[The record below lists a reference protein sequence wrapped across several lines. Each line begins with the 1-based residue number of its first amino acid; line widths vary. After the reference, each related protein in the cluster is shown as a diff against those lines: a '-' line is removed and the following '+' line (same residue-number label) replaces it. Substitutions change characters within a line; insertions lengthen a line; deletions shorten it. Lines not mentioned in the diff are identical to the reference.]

1 MSEEGFL
8 TQNPSFATRA
18 IHEGQEPEKWNSRAV
33 VPPITLSTT
42 FKHDAPSQHSGYFY
56 SRCGNPSRDVLQT
69 CLASLD
75 EAKYGLCF
83 SSGLGATTAV
93 VEILKAGDHMISSV
107 DIYGGTFQHFNEIER
122 KSNIET
128 TFIDATD
135 PCNVEKAIK
144 KNTKLV
150 WIETPTNP
158 LLKIV
163 DINKISEIV
172 HKHNL
177 LLAVDNTFLTPYF
190 QRPLNLGA
198 DIVVYSLT
206 KYMNGHSDVVMG
218 AVTTNNEEIYTRLQF
233 LQEYL
238 GIVPSPFDCY
248 LVNRSLKT
256 LHVRM
261 REHMKNGLAVARYL
275 EKQPLVQKV
284 IHPALPSHPQ
294 HLLAKSQSYGHS
306 GMLTFFIKGGREE
319 TALFLKS
326 LKVFTLAESL
336 GGFESLAGLPSVMSH
351 GNLTAEQRV
360 KAGITDNLV
369 RLAVGLE
376 SAEDLIADLD
386 HAFDVLK
393 ASLK

>member
-8 TQNPSFATRA
+8 LQNPAFATKA
-18 IHEGQEPEKWNSRAV
+18 IHKGQDPEKWNSRAV

-42 FKHDAPSQHSGYFY
+42 FKHDAPSQHRGYIY
-56 SRCGNPSRDVLQT
+56 GRCGNPSRNVLET

-75 EAKYGLCF
+75 EAKYGVCY
-83 SSGLGATTAV
+83 SSGLGAITAV
-93 VEILKAGDHMISSV
+93 LNLLKSGDHIVSAV
-107 DIYGGTFQHFNEIER
+107 DIYGGTFQHFNDVE
-122 KSNIET
+122 KNSNIET
-128 TFIDATD
+128 TYVDALD
-135 PCNVEKAIK
+135 PYNVEKAIR

-150 WIETPTNP
+150 WLETPTNP

-163 DINKISEIV
+163 DIKKISDIV

-177 LLAVDNTFLTPYF
+177 LVVVDNTFLTPYF
-190 QRPLNLGA
+190 QRRLTLGA
-198 DIVVYSLT
+198 DIAFYSLT
-206 KYMNGHSDVVMG
+206 KYLNGHTDVIMG
-218 AVTTNNEEIYTRLQF
+218 AVTTNNEEIHNRLLF
-233 LQEYL
+233 LQQYL

-275 EKQPLVQKV
+275 EKQHLVEKV

-306 GMLTFFIKGGREE
+306 GMLSFYIRGGHKE
-319 TALFLKS
+319 TALFINS
-326 LKVFTLAESL
+326 LKLFMIAESL

-351 GNLTAEQRV
+351 GNLTTEQQLEI
-360 KAGITDNLV
+360 GITDNLV

-376 SAEDLIADLD
+376 FAEDLIADLD
-386 HAFDVLK
+386 QAFEMVKGTLK
-393 ASLK
+393 